1 MMHKLPVDLQ
11 NKFDKIK
18 SLNKRGFLILTFYD
32 NSKIKVRIKNF
43 SSEINSEGLFICK
56 LKTYTDD
63 KNDLTVYDFYEIK
76 EVE

>member
-1 MMHKLPVDLQ
+1 MHKLPADLQ

-18 SLNKRGFLILTFYD
+18 SLSKRGFLILTFYD
-32 NSKIKVRIKNF
+32 NSKIKVRIKSF
-43 SSEINSEGLFICK
+43 SSEINHEGLFICK
-56 LKTYTDD
+56 LNTYTND